1 MKILWFANTPANGDE
16 YLNNELKGTGGWLKA
31 LDKEIQQKI
40 DLSVSFYYNT
50 NMPFRYR
57 NTNYYPIKLHKD
69 HLQNLSRI
77 FTNHITGEE
86 DIKKHLDIINQVK
99 PDIIHIHGTENPFG
113 YIIDKTNIP
122 VVVSIQGNITVC
134 HHKFFSGI
142 EQRFANIKERK
153 GNLHEKILFQTSF
166 SKKYKIFTK
175 MKERETQWM
184 NKCKYIIGRTKW
196 DYRITRIL
204 SPDSA
209 YFHGDEILRDG
220 FYQNE
225 WKPKNNKKLIIHTTN
240 GNSPYKG
247 FETICHSLKLLN
259 DLNIDIEWRVAGI
272 NEDDLIVKVVKKKLQ
287 NNYPSKGL
295 VLLGRLNEKEL
306 IKKLLEADMYIMPS
320 HIENSPN
327 NLCEAMILGMPCIAT
342 YAGGTGSLLSDG
354 EEGILIQDGDPW
366 VMAGAVLEMRNNYSE
381 SVRLGINARKRALLR
396 HDPKEIATS
405 YLVDIY
411 QKILPGHH

>member
-1 MKILWFANTPANGDE
+1 MNG
-16 YLNNELKGTGGWLKA
+16 
-31 LDKEIQQKI
+31 
-40 DLSVSFYYNT
+40 
-50 NMPFRYR
+50 
-57 NTNYYPIKLHKD
+57 
-69 HLQNLSRI
+69 
-77 FTNHITGEE
+77 
-86 DIKKHLDIINQVK
+86 
-99 PDIIHIHGTENPFG
+99 
-113 YIIDKTNIP
+113 
-122 VVVSIQGNITVC
+122 
-134 HHKFFSGI
+134 
-142 EQRFANIKERK
+142 
-153 GNLHEKILFQTSF
+153 
-166 SKKYKIFTK
+166 
-175 MKERETQWM
+175 
-184 NKCKYIIGRTKW
+184 
-196 DYRITRIL
+196 
-204 SPDSA
+204 
-209 YFHGDEILRDG
+209 
-220 FYQNE
+220 
-225 WKPKNNKKLIIHTTN
+225 IIHTTN

-247 FETICHSLKLLN
+247 FETLCYSLKLLN

-272 NEDDLIVKVVKKKLQ
+272 NEDDLVVKVVKKKLQ